1 MISQSRKQQHHA
13 SHRKKI
19 GDYNVL
25 DATPFM
31 EMIKTVDK
39 KQPTAAALEQKYK
52 SSTCQI

>member
-1 MISQSRKQQHHA
+1 MISQSRKQQHHE